1 VKKPKIVVPFSGG
14 MDSTVILHRAINEVG
29 ADSVHCLTYD
39 YNQRHKNEISAAMW
53 YAQHMKV
60 GELLVIDVSFIRDLA
75 PVSSLTNDEIPT
87 PDVRQVAGEAQ
98 PKSYVPNRNMIFLSI
113 AASYAESI
121 GANKVYHGATKVD
134 SLAGYWDASP
144 EFLPSINDVLA
155 LNRETRITVEAPLI
169 EMDKTDIVKEGIKLG
184 VLFSK
189 TYTCY
194 SGEEKADANSVSSAL
209 RIKGFA
215 NAGYIDPQPYKQDL
229 SDVWK
234 KYKCRKIEY
243 DQYND

>member
-1 VKKPKIVVPFSGG
+1 MKKTKIVVPFSGG
-14 MDSTVILHRAINEVG
+14 MDSTVILHRAIKEVG
-29 ADSVHCLTYD
+29 KENVYCLTFD
-39 YNQRHKNEISAAMW
+39 YNQRHSSEISAAMW
-53 YAQHMKV
+53 YAQHVKV
-60 GELLVIDVSFIRDLA
+60 EEHSVIDVSFIRDLA
-75 PVSSLTNDEIPT
+75 PVSSLTNDDIPT
-87 PDVRQVAGEAQ
+87 PDVREVAGEAQ

-113 AASYAESI
+113 ATSYAESV
-121 GANKVYHGATKVD
+121 GANKVYHGATKID

-144 EFLPSINDVLA
+144 EFLPAINDVLV
-155 LNRETRITVEAPLI
+155 LNRENRIAIEAPLI
-169 EMDKTDIVKEGIKLG
+169 EMDKADIVREGIGLG

-194 SGEEKADANSVSSAL
+194 SGESKADANSVSSAL

-229 SDVWK
+229 SDTWK